1 MLSRRALLFTPLL
14 TLNAHAA
21 TIESV
26 KQEVWGKVQ
35 GKVSRDIFDSA
46 FKNVIYDLKI
56 IELSQKQPEFKETL
70 GDYVQR
76 RVSQKRITNGI
87 NGLKENLPL
96 LRKIQAKYGVPAE
109 IIVSFWGMESSYG
122 QFRGDHYVIQS
133 LATLIASGRR
143 RDFFMAELVHAL
155 IILQEGD
162 IAPADLKGSWAG
174 AMGQTQFMPSSF
186 RRLAVDGD
194 GDGKRNIWTNL
205 ADAFASTANYVKKTG
220 WVTGLPWGQEI
231 INGRKPFEGR
241 VWQTPNGGPAFVV
254 TKNFDV
260 IKRYNNADSYALCV
274 GHLADRIIGGNAIEG
289 TWPPGNDGLTHPQ
302 REQIQRGL
310 QKAGYDIGEI
320 DGFFGDKS
328 KAAIIQIQQKA
339 GLPVTGQGSLEL
351 LRVLK

>member
-1 MLSRRALLFTPLL
+1 MLSRRVLLLSPLL

-21 TIESV
+21 SIESV
-26 KQEVWGKVQ
+26 KQEAWGKVSGKMARNLFDLAFQ
-35 GKVSRDIFDSA
+35 GVVFDE
-46 FKNVIYDLKI
+46 KI
-56 IELSQKQPEFKETL
+56 IALSQKQPEFKETL

-96 LRKIQAKYGVPAE
+96 LRKISAKYGVPAE

-122 QFRGDHYVIQS
+122 QFRGEHNVIQS
-133 LATLIASGRR
+133 LATLIAAGRR
-143 RDFFMAELVHAL
+143 RDFFMAELVNAL
-155 IILQEGD
+155 LILNDGD
-162 IAPADLKGSWAG
+162 VTPSELKGSWAG
-174 AMGQTQFMPSSF
+174 AMGQTQFMPSSY

-231 INGRKPFEGR
+231 VNGRKPFEGR

-274 GHLADRIIGGNAIEG
+274 GHLADRIIGGDAIQG
-289 TWPPGNDGLTHPQ
+289 TWPAGNDGLTHPQ

-310 QKAGYDIGEI
+310 QKQGFDIGEV
-320 DGFFGDKS
+320 DGFFGDKT
-328 KAAIIQIQQKA
+328 KAAISAVQQKN
-339 GLPVTGQGSLEL
+339 GLAVTGQGSLEL
-351 LRVLK
+351 LKVLR